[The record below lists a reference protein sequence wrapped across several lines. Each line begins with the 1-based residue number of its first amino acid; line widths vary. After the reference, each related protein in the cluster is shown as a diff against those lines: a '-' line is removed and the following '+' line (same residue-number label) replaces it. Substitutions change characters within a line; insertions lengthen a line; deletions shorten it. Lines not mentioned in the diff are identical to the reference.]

1 MADPKRKK
9 KSKKRRSAYKTRSLL
24 LLLFSLPSI
33 PNSHRWKM
41 EEKKKQTNKREK
53 RNRTNTHARP
63 AIKVNVTCTQK
74 NLPKKHLLEPRP
86 GRGENDEEKS
96 VVVGCCCCV

>member
-9 KSKKRRSAYKTRSLL
+9 KEKKKGRSAYKTRS

-41 EEKKKQTNKREK
+41 EEKKKQNKREK
-53 RNRTNTHARP
+53 RNRTNTHTHARQS
-63 AIKVNVTCTQK
+63 K
-74 NLPKKHLLEPRP
+74 LM
-86 GRGENDEEKS
+86 
-96 VVVGCCCCV
+96 